1 MNAKLMAH
9 RSAGINAVL
18 LLLLNSRIRQQ
29 GWHRPAA
36 VTVHP
41 GLLEELPEIAAPY
54 LSVVVSATK
63 LVSSLSLLVAQRDPP
78 VQRGHKGLGNGRA
91 AVVQGGPSRSFRLDG
106 DASGQTAAAAGWA
119 DGCRPRNDRSP

>member
-36 VTVHP
+36 VTGHP
-41 GLLEELPEIAAPY
+41 GLLEELPEIAAP
-54 LSVVVSATK
+54 LPERGGVSNKVGEFA
-63 LVSSLSLLVAQRDPP
+63 LP
-78 VQRGHKGLGNGRA
+78 
-91 AVVQGGPSRSFRLDG
+91 
-106 DASGQTAAAAGWA
+106 ASGPARPSPLAWPQRPGEWA
-119 DGCRPRNDRSP
+119 SNCGARRAQSIVPS